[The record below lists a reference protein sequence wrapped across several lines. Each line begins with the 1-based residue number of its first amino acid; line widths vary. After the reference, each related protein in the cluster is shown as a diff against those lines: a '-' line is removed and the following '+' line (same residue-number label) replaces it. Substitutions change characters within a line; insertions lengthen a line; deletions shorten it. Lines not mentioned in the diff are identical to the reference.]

1 MGGDPV
7 TSEIT
12 NYRDAFSLDGKVALV
27 TGAAG
32 TLGAEICRV
41 LTSVGASVLIT
52 DIVEDRGIALRDE
65 LRKCE
70 ESTIIGVA
78 SIHII
83 YKLTRTLG
91 LIEDVAVN
99 KDHRGKGIGKS
110 LVEKLIE
117 IGKQKNCDKIVLN
130 TSEKNSKFYE
140 KIGFEKNEIQM
151 VIRN

>member
-1 MGGDPV
+1 MKIRQLQPNDTKQVIDLWTSSFSRNFSNVLNPGYLNDP
-7 TSEIT
+7 SSIT
-12 NYRDAFSLDGKVALV
+12 MVVYERN
-27 TGAAG
+27 
-32 TLGAEICRV
+32 
-41 LTSVGASVLIT
+41 
-52 DIVEDRGIALRDE
+52 
-65 LRKCE
+65 
-70 ESTIIGVA
+70 TIIGVA

-83 YKLTRTLG
+83 YKLSRTLG

-110 LVEKLIE
+110 IVEKLIE

>member
-1 MGGDPV
+1 MKIRQLEHSDIKQVINLWTYSFSRNFNNTLNTGYLNDPN
-7 TSEIT
+7 SIT
-12 NYRDAFSLDGKVALV
+12 MVV
-27 TGAAG
+27 
-32 TLGAEICRV
+32 
-41 LTSVGASVLIT
+41 
-52 DIVEDRGIALRDE
+52 
-65 LRKCE
+65 CE
-70 ESTIIGVA
+70 GNTIIGVA
-78 SIHII
+78 SIHVI
-83 YKLTRTLG
+83 YKLSRTLG